1 MSSEKIFFLEIKDKI
16 HYINESIGKLFQIK
30 EEVSTL
36 IKQNNLDI
44 KVDLNNLLNE
54 IRDNTEIIKQLNKS
68 ECYHNIID
76 DYIETGVESCMQK
89 ITYCDKCLTTF

>member
-1 MSSEKIFFLEIKDKI
+1 MSSEKTFFLEIKDKL

-44 KVDLNNLLNE
+44 EVDLNNLLNE
-54 IRDNTEIIKQLNKS
+54 IRDNTKIIKQLNKS
-68 ECYHNIID
+68 ECDHNIID
-76 DYIETGVESCMQK
+76 DHIETGVDSCMQK
-89 ITYCDKCLTTF
+89 ITYCDKCFTTF

>member
-68 ECYHNIID
+68 ECDHNIID
-76 DYIETGVESCMQK
+76 DYIETGLEGCMQK
-89 ITYCDKCLTTF
+89 IKYCDICFTTF

>member
-1 MSSEKIFFLEIKDKI
+1 MSSEKIFFLEIKDKL

-44 KVDLNNLLNE
+44 EVDLNNLLNE
-54 IRDNTEIIKQLNKS
+54 IRDNTKIIKQLNKS
-68 ECYHNIID
+68 DCDHNIID
-76 DYIETGVESCMQK
+76 DYIETGLECCMQK
-89 ITYCDKCLTTF
+89 IKYCDICFTTF